1 MKNIM
6 TRAWEIYRTLT
17 NGTHLEKLSAALRTA
32 WAEFKNAVKS
42 VKDQVIDRLNAIVAA
57 SATHN
62 YCELTI
68 VLHDWANYGK
78 DRTYVKIVERS
89 TIRTSKHY
97 VERDYGYID
106 NASNTYVAGKHNAFD
121 NYTFS
126 GARF

>member
-6 TRAWEIYRTLT
+6 TKAWEIYRTLT
-17 NGTHLEKLSAALRTA
+17 NGTHFEKLSAALRKA
-32 WAEFKNAVKS
+32 WAEFKDAAKS
-42 VKDQVIDRLNAIVAA
+42 VKDQVIARLNAIVAA
-57 SATHN
+57 SVTHS

-68 VLHDWANYGK
+68 VARDWTNYGK

-89 TIRTSKHY
+89 TSRISKHY
-97 VERDYGYID
+97 VEREYGYID
-106 NASNTYVAGKHNAFD
+106 NIANTYVVGKHNVFD